1 MGKREPARQQ
11 VMFYIFFSMVVTLVD
26 LFCETFLINTLK
38 FLPLKLKNK
47 STTKGA
53 ENTSKHITHK
63 KKVFIGYSK

>member
-47 STTKGA
+47 YNKRC
-53 ENTSKHITHK
+53 
-63 KKVFIGYSK
+63 